1 MRRRREGMTSSM
13 PDKPRAGERTTVQVD
28 LSAAQARWLREAGRQ
43 TGQSQSELLHQ
54 AIQLLRKATSY
65 KREIEPDDGAGP
77 G

>member
-1 MRRRREGMTSSM
+1 M
-13 PDKPRAGERTTVQVD
+13 QVD

-65 KREIEPDDGAGP
+65 KREIQPDDGAGP